1 MYGQNVTLTAVQI
14 YKITGYKSY
23 LNRGRLSDNPQV
35 QYSQAVKAAE
45 YIGYSGT
52 IPMSDNDVDFE
63 TLSMS
68 LMQHILLA

>member
-35 QYSQAVKAAE
+35 QYSQAIKAAE
-45 YIGYSGT
+45 CVNYIGT
-52 IPMSDNDVDFE
+52 IPMNGNGVDFE